1 MPTEGA
7 SAARRLRSL
16 RDLDLRP
23 GSPVASGDAEF
34 GLVQEG
40 GDSWLAVLAPA
51 GSQDFES
58 FEGNYRGKVV
68 EGRALMI
75 CPANGHNASALRAR
89 LPWLQPK
96 TLGLKA
102 SVGMGDRLG
111 LATPGHVRALWASGT
126 EMAPIFAQQS
136 MREMERT
143 GRSARQ
149 VMDDA
154 TWGIFSE
161 GWREGFGADAD
172 HLKTTGDVD
181 LCVEAG
187 YTLFTF
193 DPGDHVDDSAESA
206 GPSELRSKAEK
217 LPWNELED
225 APADMRNRYLNRTYD
240 FEGYKVAFDEEALYR
255 AAAKY
260 GHAVAH
266 AAALYRHL
274 TQAAGDRDF
283 EVEVSVDETESPTTH
298 AQHVYIATELRRL
311 GVRWVSLAPR
321 YEGRFEKGVD
331 YVGDVEEFEASLAVH
346 AAIARSEEPYK
357 LSLHSGSDKF
367 SIYPAVARQT
377 RGVVHLKTAGTS
389 YLEALRVVA
398 GRDAG
403 LFREVYAFARERY
416 EEEKASYHVSASLER
431 TPEPRDVGDEEL
443 PDLLEEPDAR
453 QILHVTFG
461 SVLRAR
467 ADGGSWLFYDRLVK
481 VLTSNQDAYAKGLED
496 HFLRHLEPFGK

>member
-1 MPTEGA
+1 MH
-7 SAARRLRSL
+7 
-16 RDLDLRP
+16 
-23 GSPVASGDAEF
+23 
-34 GLVQEG
+34 EG
-40 GDSWLAVLAPA
+40 GGSLAVLAPA
-51 GSQDFES
+51 GSRIFGDFD
-58 FEGNYRGKVV
+58 GDYRGKVV

-75 CPANGHNASALRAR
+75 CPANDHNASVLRDR
-89 LPWLQPK
+89 LTWLQPQ

-102 SVGMGDRLG
+102 SVGLGDRLG
-111 LATPGHVRALWASGT
+111 LATPGHVSALRASET
-126 EMAPIFAQQS
+126 EMAPIFVQQS

-143 GRSARQ
+143 GRSPRQ

-154 TWGIFSE
+154 TWGIFAE
-161 GWREGFGADAD
+161 GWHEGFGADAD
-172 HLKTTGDVD
+172 HLKTTADID

-193 DPGDHVDDSAESA
+193 DPGDHVDDSAENA
-206 GPSELRSKAEK
+206 GPSELRSKVEK
-217 LPWNELED
+217 LPWDKLED
-225 APADMRNRYLNRTYD
+225 TPADVRSRYLNRTFD
-240 FEGYKVAFDEEALYR
+240 FEGHKVSFDEEVLYR
-255 AAAKY
+255 AATKY
-260 GHAVAH
+260 GHAVVH
-266 AAALYRHL
+266 AAVLYRHL
-274 TQAAGDRDF
+274 TRAAGDRGF

-331 YVGDVEEFEASLAVH
+331 YIGDIEEFEAGLAVH

-377 RGVVHLKTAGTS
+377 QGLVHLKTAGTS

-398 GRDAG
+398 GLDAG
-403 LFREVYAFARERY
+403 LFRDVYAFARKRY
-416 EEEKASYHVSASLER
+416 EEEKASYHVSASLEK
-431 TPEPRDVGDEEL
+431 TPEPRDVDDEGL
-443 PDLLEEPDAR
+443 SGLLEDPDAR

-461 SVLRAR
+461 SVLKACS
-467 ADGGSWLFYDRLVK
+467 DDGSWLFYDRLVRT
-481 VLTSNQDAYAKGLED
+481 LTSNQDAYARGLEA